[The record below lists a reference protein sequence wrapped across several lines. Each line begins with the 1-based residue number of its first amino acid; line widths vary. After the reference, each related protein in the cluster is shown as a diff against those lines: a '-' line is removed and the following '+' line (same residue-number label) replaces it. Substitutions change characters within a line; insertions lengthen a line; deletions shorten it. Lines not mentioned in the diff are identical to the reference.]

1 MPLDFETLDEL
12 RASWN
17 TVRLSQAM
25 VQTNLAVGA
34 FGLAVRTNDFRDLTN
49 GLILLFA
56 VSVLEEALERYRDD
70 GLFVPKRGGLKELVN
85 ASKEALPWINWD
97 GMEQI
102 RNRRNDVAHHL
113 KYPPRAQ
120 SWSDIDSVE
129 KELISWGVLS
139 GPVKAEYTITRS
151 PAS

>member
-1 MPLDFETLDEL
+1 MPLDSETLEEL

-25 VQTNLAVGA
+25 VQTNLAAGA
-34 FGLAVRTNDFRDLTN
+34 FGLVAQTNDFRDLTH

-56 VSVLEEALERYRDD
+56 VSVMEEALERYRDQ
-70 GLFVPKRGGLKELVN
+70 GLFAPKRGGLKELVS
-85 ASKEALPWINWD
+85 ASKDALPWVNWE
-97 GMEQI
+97 GMGQI

-120 SWSDIDSVE
+120 AWADIDSVE
-129 KELISWGVLS
+129 KELIAWGVLS
-139 GPVKAEYTITRS
+139 GPVKAEYTITRG
-151 PAS
+151 PAT